1 MLTFLGGCSTN
12 PLDREQRHEWEPTD
26 ETRRQDRT
34 RPSSKNGKDHI
45 QDQGLRELSD
55 QNQQHHD
62 EFIAFTKQD
71 LGSHQTLD
79 KTIQG
84 VKTTIDK
91 YTFTGKV
98 LWSIAGLLWTALV
111 AAAGWMAAEVGADG
125 RRDSGPG
132 RNAVTHRSAGRG
144 TQGRDRGTSSRT
156 YEICGDWCRSI
167 RSTSGNTGFQRS
179 MSNGREL

>member
-1 MLTFLGGCSTN
+1 ML
-12 PLDREQRHEWEPTD
+12 
-26 ETRRQDRT
+26 RT
-34 RPSSKNGKDHI
+34 GR
-45 QDQGLRELSD
+45 LRELSE
-55 QNQQHHD
+55 QNQRHHD

-84 VKTTIDK
+84 VKTTLDK

-98 LWSIAGLLWTALV
+98 LWSIAGLLWTGLV

-132 RNAVTHRSAGRG
+132 RNAVAHRSAGRG
-144 TQGRDRGTSSRT
+144 AARRDRRPEAGLERFAD
-156 YEICGDWCRSI
+156 DWCRSI
-167 RSTSGNTGFQRS
+167 RSTK
-179 MSNGREL
+179 REHNARKEHE